1 MALLPSS
8 RYSQATDASGKAVT
22 QRKARSASRYLT
34 VLSKSGQTFQ
44 EIAAIHLG
52 DPGLY
57 WRVADLNPHVP
68 YPDEIPM
75 GTRLRLP
82 RV

>member
-8 RYSQATDASGKAVT
+8 RYSQVIDPSDTAVT
-22 QRKARSASRYLT
+22 QRKARAVTRYST
-34 VLSKSGQTFQ
+34 VTTKSGQTFQ
-44 EIAAIHLG
+44 EIAALNLG

-57 WRVADLNPHVP
+57 WRIADMNPHVP

>member
-1 MALLPSS
+1 MSLLPSS
-8 RYSQATDASGKAVT
+8 RYSQATDPSGKAVT
-22 QRKARSASRYLT
+22 QRKVRSATRYAT
-34 VLSKSGQTFQ
+34 VTTKFGQTFQ
-44 EIAAIHLG
+44 EIAATHLG

-82 RV
+82 QV